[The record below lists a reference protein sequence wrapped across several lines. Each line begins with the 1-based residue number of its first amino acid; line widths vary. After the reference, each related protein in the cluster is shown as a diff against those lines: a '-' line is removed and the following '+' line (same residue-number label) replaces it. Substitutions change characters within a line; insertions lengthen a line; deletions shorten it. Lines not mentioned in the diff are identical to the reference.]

1 MNRDVGKVRTIRLLL
16 LETNSW
22 YCTDHT
28 DFAFFLCNSKKA
40 CTLTLCTLKDQTLE
54 AVEGLFE
61 CKQTKGPHHWNHIYN
76 SLHTYSCL
84 PPLLACCC
92 YELSCDSSPSQIHR
106 SSGVMRVCKYV
117 GPNGLT
123 RQIIYQFKKNKFIDC
138 YPRWN
143 ANNLLIGY
151 TLQLFPTR
159 LSGFDV
165 GPVFRT
171 LRVFIDY

>member
-1 MNRDVGKVRTIRLLL
+1 MHPHIVHTEIKV
-16 LETNSW
+16 
-22 YCTDHT
+22 
-28 DFAFFLCNSKKA
+28 
-40 CTLTLCTLKDQTLE
+40 KDQTLE
-54 AVEGLFE
+54 TVEGLFE

-171 LRVFIDY
+171 LRVLY